1 MPRQRKALSD
11 AALEMIAERFKL
23 LAEPM
28 RLKILHTLWDGELT
42 VGEIGTATGALQAN
56 VSKHLGILQLAGLVR
71 RRREGLNKYYAIA
84 DETIFALCE
93 VVCNS
98 LHDRLTLQIEQLPQ
112 PAGQRRAERG

>member
-42 VGEIGTATGALQAN
+42 VEEIATATGALQAN